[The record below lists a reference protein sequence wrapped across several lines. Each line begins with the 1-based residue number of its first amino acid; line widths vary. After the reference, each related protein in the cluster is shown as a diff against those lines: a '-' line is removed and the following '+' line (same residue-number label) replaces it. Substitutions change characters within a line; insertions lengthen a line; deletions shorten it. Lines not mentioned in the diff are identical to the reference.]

1 MLVALLRYI
10 RGYVRFSA
18 EGAFAERFLNLL
30 IQNGF
35 AVWDIR
41 KEGYTLEGCVFADKY
56 RRLRRFARR
65 TGVRLRIKQKLGA
78 PFFARE
84 NKRRMGVLLGIAA
97 FIVFLSVMNCFIW
110 RIEVTGNETVS
121 DELILQTAR
130 RYGLR
135 TGIAASSVDAR
146 ELERN
151 MFVEL
156 HDLSWIAVNIEES
169 TAVINVRECVPVPE
183 MFPNN
188 DAPYNVVAARDGV
201 IRRIVASSGQEM
213 VSEGDIV
220 MKGDILVSGILGYTD
235 GRWEWK
241 HAHADVYA
249 ETKHTIIIDV
259 PLEQE
264 AERATGRHILRNTLE
279 IFGAELPVLPVE
291 YDGHYYE
298 FRDEEPVR
306 FLWFELPVSRVTY
319 DYMLYDIVPDTLDES
334 RAKAMALDTLEIRR
348 SAELGDAEI
357 LSENITGVIRGGVFR
372 LRADYTCIVNIAVEQ
387 AMDIPGNY
395 D

>member
-56 RRLRRFARR
+56 RLLRRFARR

-183 MFPNN
+183 MFPDN

-259 PLEQE
+259 PLEQT
-264 AERATGRHILRNTLE
+264 AERATVRHILRNTLE

-319 DYMLYDIVPDTLDES
+319 DYMLYDIVPDTLDEI

-357 LSENITGVIRGGVFR
+357 LSESITGVIRGGVFR
-372 LRADYTCIVNIAVEQ
+372 LRAYYTCIVNIAVEQ